1 METEYIPL
9 KEATKFCKYSQ
20 DYLKLRAR
28 QGKLKAVKIGRN
40 WLTKREWIEEYLKI
54 HPVKPRSVGIS
65 PKAELFNGVNKKTP
79 PVRIIK
85 TWWLGLMVLLLL
97 VGGIVNYSKI
107 IKEYF
112 QWLDS
117 QAKFQTANLSKN
129 FNQPWKIIPG
139 RVIEIK

>member
-1 METEYIPL
+1 MEIDYISL

-28 QGKLKAVKIGRN
+28 QRKLKAVKIGRN
-40 WLTKREWIEEYLKI
+40 WLTKREWIEEYLK
-54 HPVKPRSVGIS
+54 
-65 PKAELFNGVNKKTP
+65 NNKKTP
-79 PVRIIK
+79 PTQIVK
-85 TWWLGLMVLLLL
+85 TWWLGLIVLLLL
-97 VGGIVNYSKI
+97 IGGIINYSKI

-129 FNQPWKIIPG
+129 FGEPWEIIPG
-139 RVIEIK
+139 RVIEIENSHN